1 MKKLFGTKRL
11 LALALTGSLLLS
23 PALAAGTEEKF
34 PAVNTYS
41 GYADVQETDWFYQN
55 AKLCYETGLMTGTDV
70 GFEPGKF
77 LSQAEAVALAARVGA
92 TLRGETIP
100 TLLPEEPWW
109 GPYYRYLFPFVGG
122 PNYPEG
128 NAGRAQFLS
137 ILYDCVEPLLNPI
150 NSVKELPDPDL
161 GNIVPVLKY
170 YND

>member
-109 GPYYRYLFPFVGG
+109 GPYYRYLFPLVGG

-137 ILYDCVEPLLNPI
+137 ILYDLSLI
-150 NSVKELPDPDL
+150 H
-161 GNIVPVLKY
+161 I
-170 YND
+170 